1 MTLQMMEELESGDVQ
16 VRTVQF
22 SPVQVI
28 FYHFVVDLTMPLF
41 SPCRS
46 YVVPRLEFPRI
57 GGILKVPYEDI
68 IRIILICVETLE
80 VKSEIK
86 GMKLR

>member
-1 MTLQMMEELESGDVQ
+1 MMEELESGDVQ